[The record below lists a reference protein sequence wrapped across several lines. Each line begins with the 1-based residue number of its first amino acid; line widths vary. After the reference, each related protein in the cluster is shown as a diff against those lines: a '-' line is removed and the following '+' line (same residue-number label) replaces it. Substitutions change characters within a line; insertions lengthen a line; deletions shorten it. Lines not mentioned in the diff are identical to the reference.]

1 MPFRRPARLAA
12 LLAAWAILMSAMAGP
27 TAAGGGGR
35 AQAGATPVLVVGD
48 SLAVGLE
55 PYLGAMLGARPV
67 VWNAVSGR
75 TTPQG
80 LFALRAMLRQV
91 TPQTIVISLGTN
103 DGPNPARFRSRIDRV
118 LAAAPPG
125 ACVVWTTVIRAP
137 RKGPYH
143 ELNAALREEATLDSR
158 LVLVD
163 WARAVASGRV
173 ALPDGVHP
181 DPAGF
186 SYRSQMIAGGI
197 ARGC

>member
-1 MPFRRPARLAA
+1 MHLRRLARLAA
-12 LLAAWAILMSAMAGP
+12 ALAVGAVLAGVPAP
-27 TAAGGGGR
+27 TASGDGDIAAAG
-35 AQAGATPVLVVGD
+35 TPVLVVGD

-55 PYLGAMLGARPV
+55 PYLGPMLGARPV
-67 VWNAVSGR
+67 SWNAVSGR

-80 LFALRAMLRQV
+80 LFALRAMLRTV
-91 TPQTIVISLGTN
+91 TPQTLVISLGTN
-103 DGPNPARFRSRIDRV
+103 DGPSPARFRDRIERV

-125 ACVVWTTVIRAP
+125 ACVVWTTVIRAR

-143 ELNAALREEATLDSR
+143 GLNAALHQEARRHSR

-163 WARAVASGRV
+163 WARAVAKGRV

-181 DPAGF
+181 GPDGF
-186 SYRSQMIAGGI
+186 LYRSQMIAGGV

>member
-1 MPFRRPARLAA
+1 MFGAYRVASDDDILVPYLDYSTTTFLDTLGAA
-12 LLAAWAILMSAMAGP
+12 LQEIIA
-27 TAAGGGGR
+27 
-35 AQAGATPVLVVGD
+35 
-48 SLAVGLE
+48 
-55 PYLGAMLGARPV
+55 
-67 VWNAVSGR
+67 GR

-80 LFALRAMLRQV
+80 LFALHAMLRQM

-103 DGPNPARFRSRIDRV
+103 DGPSPARFRDRIERV
-118 LAAAPPG
+118 LSAAPPG
-125 ACVVWTTVIRAP
+125 ACIVWTTVIRAP
-137 RKGPYH
+137 RKGRYH
-143 ELNAALREEATLDSR
+143 GLNAALREEARVHSR

-186 SYRSQMIAGGI
+186 YYRSQMIAGGV

>member
-1 MPFRRPARLAA
+1 MPFRSAARLVA
-12 LLAAWAILMSAMAGP
+12 LLAACAILVSA
-27 TAAGGGGR
+27 AATPIASGGGVR
-35 AQAGATPVLVVGD
+35 AQAGPNPLLVVGD

-55 PYLGAMLGARPV
+55 PYLAAMLGARPV

-80 LFALRAMLRQV
+80 LFALRAMLRQM

-103 DGPNPARFRSRIDRV
+103 DGPSPARFRGRIERV

-137 RKGPYH
+137 RKGRYH
-143 ELNAALREEATLDSR
+143 GLNAALREEARVHSR

>member
-1 MPFRRPARLAA
+1 MHLRRPARLAA
-12 LLAAWAILMSAMAGP
+12 ALALATVFAGAPAP
-27 TAAGGGGR
+27 TASGDRDVAV
-35 AQAGATPVLVVGD
+35 AATPVLVVGD

-55 PYLGAMLGARPV
+55 PYLGPMLGARPV
-67 VWNAVSGR
+67 SWNVVSGR

-80 LFALRAMLRQV
+80 LFALRAMLRRV

-103 DGPNPARFRSRIDRV
+103 DGPSPARFRDRIERV

-143 ELNAALREEATLDSR
+143 GLNAALHEEARRHSR

-181 DPAGF
+181 DPDGF
-186 SYRSQMIAGGI
+186 FYRSQMIAGGI